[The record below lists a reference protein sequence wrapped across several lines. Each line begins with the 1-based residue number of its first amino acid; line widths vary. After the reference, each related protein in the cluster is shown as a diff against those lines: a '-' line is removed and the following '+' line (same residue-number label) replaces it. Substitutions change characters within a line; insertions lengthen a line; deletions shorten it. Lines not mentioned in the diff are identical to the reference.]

1 MLTLCLQAFDLPVA
15 LDQALDLEKCL
26 SALQEA
32 SADLLS
38 YALMDDYNSLL
49 AVIANDVQMTY
60 YVVAFNQTNEAMT
73 RTELSLV
80 QGYCVPACCKIA

>member
-1 MLTLCLQAFDLPVA
+1 MLTLCLQAFDLPVT